1 MKFNFFKSFLKPKYP
16 YAPIAILGRKNV
28 EKALGAN
35 ITKYSKL
42 QKQEETRAE

>member
-1 MKFNFFKSFLKPKYP
+1 MKLEFFKSFLKPKYP
-16 YAPIAILGRKNV
+16 YAPIAMLGRKNV

-42 QKQEETRAE
+42 QKQEATQAD